1 MSLIAEVIAAALRES
16 QPQPQPEAPKP
27 TAQRSTRRAL
37 VARDANQVGWR
48 ATVTLTEAREMLAQA
63 LDEYMAS
70 PRRTVFL
77 ARVAPGVGKS
87 FAGVT
92 LAETIANQGH
102 RVFFAGP
109 RKDFWNDVQSMA
121 GRPDLWYRWLPRQ
134 QFQDDEEGVTTC
146 WHSEQMGKWLARGY
160 DALDLCSNPRVCGWD
175 VIANSCPYHKQKK
188 VESKIIFGQHAHIA
202 VGHPLL
208 KTCKLLIADE
218 TFYPAFLRLWR
229 IPANF
234 VQPRGLDPLSSVNP
248 ITHNL
253 ATLCE
258 KTDETLTGPE
268 LIERLGGADYLI
280 HYLGDLDTQS
290 PEIARP
296 APYVISASE
305 VDQQGYNHLPVLLRL
320 LYKEAVANK
329 QQAAGYISRIT
340 VRPGALWLNLRYMPG
355 ELPEKIVVLD
365 GTGNA
370 DMYRQ
375 VFGQEIELFSPAVEL
390 HPDARVFQMW
400 NRANGKSSMMR
411 PRSTESNQKGQGAT
425 TPTPPISE
433 ATESTQR
440 LVTLIARIIAQ
451 REYQHPL
458 IITHQAAES
467 QFAHLGE
474 TAHFYGVRGTNR
486 YAPDAVFI
494 VGAPQPAITDLVR
507 SAAALI
513 QDRMQP
519 FDTTW
524 SDQLVQYQGHDLA
537 YPVSGFWRD
546 PDLSKLLP
554 LFREDEMLQAA
565 HRGRPTLR
573 PVHIWL
579 LSNIPLD
586 ELPPDEVLS
595 VNEITN
601 CPEDIKPWVWLD
613 ILNYADS
620 RRTEP
625 GFITTRDLMTRFDC
639 DNDTARKYMQ
649 RLVSHADWQRI
660 EAIEPRKDG
669 KPPVTI
675 APIRQRL

>member
-16 QPQPQPEAPKP
+16 QPQPEAPKP
-27 TAQRSTRRAL
+27 AAQRSTRRAL

-48 ATVTLTEAREMLAQA
+48 ATVTLPEAREMLAEA
-63 LDEYMAS
+63 LAEYMAS

-121 GRPDLWYRWLPRQ
+121 GHPDLWYRWLPRQ

-218 TFYPAFLRLWR
+218 AFYPAFLRLWR
-229 IPANF
+229 IPPNF
-234 VQPRGLDPLSSVNP
+234 IMPRGLDPTSPVTH
-248 ITHNL
+248 IAHNL
-253 ATLCE
+253 AALCE
-258 KTDETLTGPE
+258 KTDDTLTGPE
-268 LIERLGGADYLI
+268 LIEKLGGADHI
-280 HYLGDLDTQS
+280 IGTIGDIDTQS
-290 PEIARP
+290 VEIAPP
-296 APYVISASE
+296 APFVINAQE
-305 VDQQGYNHLPVLLRL
+305 VDQQGYNHLPILLRL

-329 QQAAGYISRIT
+329 QANGYISRVT
-340 VRPGALWLNLRYMPG
+340 VRPGGLFLNLRYMPG

-365 GTGNA
+365 GTGNP

-375 VFGQEIELFSPAVEL
+375 VFGQEIEMFSPAVEM
-390 HPDARVFQMW
+390 HPDARVFQVW

-411 PRSTESNQKGQGAT
+411 PRSTEKRQEGQGAT
-425 TPTPPISE
+425 TPTAPISE

-440 LVTLIARIIAQ
+440 LVALIARIIAQ
-451 REYQHPL
+451 REYAHPL

-507 SAAALI
+507 NAAALI

-595 VNEITN
+595 VNEVTN
-601 CPEDIKPWVWLD
+601 CPDDIKPWVWLD
-613 ILNYADS
+613 ILNYADT

-625 GFITTRDLMTRFDC
+625 GFITTADMQTHFNLEDKE
-639 DNDTARKYMQ
+639 TARKYLQ
-649 RLVSHADWQRI
+649 RLVSHADWEPI
-660 EAIEPRKDG
+660 EAVTPRKPG
-669 KPPVTI
+669 RPQATI
-675 APIRQRL
+675 APIHQRL